1 MQITEVSANGLKR
14 EYKLVIPAAEMERRI
29 DSRLQEI
36 GKKVKMDG
44 FRAGKVPLPF
54 LKQRYG
60 QSARYEALERA
71 IQDGTNKIIDDH
83 KLRSAGQ
90 PQVDVKAADEGK
102 DLEAVVSL
110 EVMPDVEKVDLS
122 KVSVEKYTA
131 AVEAK
136 QIDDVIE
143 RFAASSRRTKA
154 IESKRAAKSGDVAII
169 DFTGKIDGVAF
180 SGGAAKGQAL
190 ELGSGMFIPGFEEQI
205 IGHKAGESFDI
216 KVMFPEDYGA
226 KNLAGKEAVFEITL
240 HEIREHEETKID
252 DELAKTM
259 GFEDVKA
266 LRSAVEQQLQG
277 EHDRMGFLCVKRQV
291 LDHFAESV
299 KFEVPSTLVAAE
311 FKAIWRQLE
320 QETTRSGEAMP
331 EGDELE
337 NLKEQYQSIA
347 ERRVRLGLI
356 LAEVGREHKVEVPR
370 ADIERAII
378 NEARRYPGQEKKV
391 FDYYRNTPQ
400 AIAALRAPLFE
411 DKVIEVILEKAKV
424 KVVPISIDE
433 LNHKV
438 KELTEGVGEDEAMTA
453 KPAKK
458 GKKAVKGHSDA
469 CGSDCGH
476 DH

>member
-1 MQITEVSANGLKR
+1 MQITEVSAKGLKR
-14 EYKLVIPAAEMERRI
+14 EYKLVIPAAEMERRTEA
-29 DSRLQEI
+29 RLQEI

-60 QSARYEALERA
+60 QSARYEAMESA

-83 KLRSAGQ
+83 KLRAAGQ

-102 DLEAVVSL
+102 DLEATVSL
-110 EVMPDVEKVDLS
+110 EVMPEIGAVDLS
-122 KVSVEKYTA
+122 KVSVEKFTA
-131 AVEAK
+131 DVESK
-136 QIDDVIE
+136 QVDDVIE

-154 IESKRAAKSGDVAII
+154 VESKRAAKQGDVAII
-169 DFTGKIDGVAF
+169 DFVGKLDGVAF
-180 SGGAAKGQAL
+180 SGGTAQGQAL
-190 ELGSGMFIPGFEEQI
+190 ELGSGMFIPGFEEQV
-205 IGHKAGESFDI
+205 IGHKAGESFEI
-216 KVMFPEDYGA
+216 KVNFPEDYGA
-226 KNLAGKEAVFEITL
+226 SNLAGKEAVFEITL

-252 DELAKTM
+252 DELAKGM

-266 LRSAVEQQLQG
+266 LRTAVEQQLQG
-277 EHDRMGFLCVKRQV
+277 EHDRMGFICAKRQV
-291 LDHFAESV
+291 LDHFADAV

-320 QETTRSGEAMP
+320 QETARSGEAMP
-331 EGDELE
+331 EGKELDK
-337 NLKEQYQSIA
+337 LKEQYNSIA

-356 LAEVGREHKVEVPR
+356 LAEVGREHKVDVPR

-400 AIAALRAPLFE
+400 AVAALRAPLFE
-411 DKVIEVILEKAKV
+411 DKVIELILEKGKV
-424 KVVPISIDE
+424 KTTKISIDE
-433 LNHKV
+433 LNQKV
-438 KELTEGVGEDEAMTA
+438 KELTEGFIDDSELEA

-458 GKKAVKGHSDA
+458 TKKAAQGHSDA
-469 CGSDCGH
+469 CGSNCGH